1 MNQTTQYLDEQI
13 GIVILNYNGSTKNI
27 GCLKSIFSQSHPNVK
42 VIFVDNNSKDDSI
55 LLVQQFSYENS
66 IESVLLDE
74 TQIQEGKLYNQ
85 KLIIIKNGQNKGY
98 SYGNNVGLKF
108 AKTNIENISNILILN
123 NDVILPTNYL
133 ESLLKRYHSLVS
145 AYGTKKIAVGSPEY
159 SLTGK
164 ITHRGFHYLNLS
176 SGLVFKYPA
185 PPYYSYLV
193 GASIFLDNDPPL
205 FDETYFLYFDDAE
218 YTKILKTREYKIES
232 LKDSYYIHDQGFST
246 KKRNDLTSI
255 TYTSMRIFYSKYYPI
270 YIPMVFVIRFFIN
283 LLRGD
288 FIKNKLLYNLFLRN
302 QTDKPS

>member
-1 MNQTTQYLDEQI
+1 MNQTTQYLKDQI
-13 GIVILNYNGSTKNI
+13 GIVILNYNGSSKNI
-27 GCLKSIFSQSHPNVK
+27 DCLRSIFSQSHPNLK
-42 VIFVDNNSKDDSI
+42 VVFVDNNSKDDSI
-55 LLVQQFSYENS
+55 LLVQQFGQENS

-74 TQIQEGKLYNQ
+74 TQIQEGKQYNQ

-123 NDVILPTNYL
+123 NDVVLPTNYL
-133 ESLLKRYHSLVS
+133 ERLLKRYHYLQSIHNS
-145 AYGTKKIAVGSPEY
+145 KKIALGSPEY
-159 SLTGK
+159 SLNGQ
-164 ITHRGFHYLNLS
+164 ITHHGFHYLNLS
-176 SGLVFKYPA
+176 SGLVFKYSL

-205 FDETYFLYFDDAE
+205 FDDTYFLYFDDAE
-218 YTKILKTREYKIES
+218 YTKILQNQDYKIAT

-246 KKRNDLTSI
+246 KKRNDLAAI
-255 TYTSMRIFYSKYYPI
+255 TYTSMRIFYAKYYPI
-270 YIPMVFVIRFFIN
+270 YIPLVFVIRFFIN